1 MEIVNL
7 LLGTLMIFAL
17 RVTDVSIGSMRVI
30 YMVRG
35 QRLVA
40 ALLGFLESGIF
51 IVAISQVLRPPIE
64 WPKMVG
70 YACGFATGTALGVT
84 VERWIAAGHL
94 MVRIIS
100 REKFAELRER
110 LMACGFGVTAL
121 NGEGREGQRQILFIV
136 AQRRRGDEL
145 LRIVQEIDA
154 QAFVTIDPVSRA
166 IGGHIPHVAS
176 PESVRK

>member
-1 MEIVNL
+1 MELWHI
-7 LLGTLMIFAL
+7 LLGALIVFLL

-40 ALLGFLESGIF
+40 SLLGFLESGIF
-51 IVAISQVLRPPIE
+51 IIAISQVLRPPLA

-70 YACGFATGTALGVT
+70 YACGFAAGTALGVT
-84 VERWIAAGHL
+84 IERWIAAGYL
-94 MVRIIS
+94 MIRIIS
-100 REKFAELRER
+100 RAKFDELRER
-110 LMACGFGVTAL
+110 LMSAGFGVTAL
-121 NGEGREGQRQILFIV
+121 TGEGREGPRQIHFIV

-145 LRIVQEIDA
+145 LRIVQEVDP

-176 PESVRK
+176 AASVRK

>member
-7 LLGTLMIFAL
+7 LLGTLLVFCL

-40 ALLGFLESGIF
+40 SLLGFLESGIF
-51 IVAISQVLRPPIE
+51 IVAISQVLRPPVE

-84 VERWIAAGHL
+84 IERWIAAGFVL
-94 MVRIIS
+94 VRIIS
-100 REKFAELRER
+100 REKFSELRQQ
-110 LMACGFGVTAL
+110 LMSAGFGVTAL
-121 NGEGREGQRQILFIV
+121 SGEGREGQRQILFIV

-145 LRIVQEIDA
+145 LRIVRQIDDH
-154 QAFVTIDPVSRA
+154 AFVTIDPVSRA
-166 IGGHIPHVAS
+166 IGGHIPLVAS
-176 PESVRK
+176 PASVRK